1 MLPVE
6 GYVPQMPSELDDG
19 VTLDR
24 RGVPV
29 PWEASV
35 ACPVA
40 GAEESGGDVHSSSDS
55 SDSED
60 SSEAD
65 TAVDAEIQAPLPEG
79 GTREPAT
86 LGGDGSREVAIP
98 GQEERDG
105 KDADD
110 HGKDEDDAADDV
122 PEFNRS
128 YSRLRPMKRHIC

>member
-1 MLPVE
+1 
-6 GYVPQMPSELDDG
+6 MPSELDDG

-29 PWEASV
+29 PWEAKV

-86 LGGDGSREVAIP
+86 LGGGMVA
-98 GQEERDG
+98 
-105 KDADD
+105 
-110 HGKDEDDAADDV
+110 V
-122 PEFNRS
+122 
-128 YSRLRPMKRHIC
+128 RLRSPGKRSEMKRMLTTRVRMRTMQQTMLQSSNGSY